1 MDTCVRLVRQ
11 ACGWIGDVFAART
24 RKLIM
29 GALLGFA
36 PFIGFAVVEKLLGV
50 MPGLA
55 VGALVSIA
63 LLVADRLKGQREV
76 NILEAGSAVMF
87 TVLAG
92 LAFSQ
97 GGDAWSLWR
106 VRLWVDAGLLLIV
119 VASIMAGRPFTLH
132 HARRR
137 VSAEVAR
144 SPRFLRTNNI
154 LSGAWALAFAVLV
167 VADLLMVLRPETP
180 VRLAVVLTLAAL
192 AGAAWFTKTYTARV
206 RGRQAGTD
214 SEVAP

>member
-1 MDTCVRLVRQ
+1 
-11 ACGWIGDVFAART
+11 
-24 RKLIM
+24 M

-36 PFIGFAVVEKLLGV
+36 PFIGFALFEKLLGV
-50 MPGLA
+50 VAGLA
-55 VGALVSIA
+55 VGALISIA
-63 LLVADRLKGQREV
+63 LLVADRLQGQREV

-106 VRLWVDAGLLLIV
+106 VRLWVDGGLLLIV
-119 VASIMAGRPFTLH
+119 VASMVVGRPFTLH

-137 VSAEVAR
+137 VSAQVAR

-154 LSGAWALAFAVLV
+154 LSGAWAVAFAVLV
-167 VADLLMVLRPETP
+167 AADLLMVLSPQTP
-180 VRLAVVLTLAAL
+180 ASLAIGLTLAAL
-192 AGAAWFTKTYTARV
+192 AGAAWFTKTYTARL
-206 RGRQAGTD
+206 RGRQAGIDT
-214 SEVAP
+214 EATP